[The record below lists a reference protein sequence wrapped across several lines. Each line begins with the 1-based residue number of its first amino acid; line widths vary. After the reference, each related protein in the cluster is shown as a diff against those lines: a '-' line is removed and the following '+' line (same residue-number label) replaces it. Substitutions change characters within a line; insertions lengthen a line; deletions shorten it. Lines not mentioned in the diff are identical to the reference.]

1 MLPVAILAG
10 GLATRLRPLTETIPK
25 SLVEIDG
32 EPFLWHQLRLL
43 RENGIDRVVMCL
55 SHLGELVRDSVG
67 DGGTFG
73 MHIDYSFDGPTLLG
87 TAGALKRALPL
98 LGESFFVL
106 YGDSY
111 LPIDWVAVE
120 RAFLESGKAGL
131 MTVYR
136 NEGQWDTSNVEFVD
150 GRILAYN
157 KKLRTPRM
165 RHIDYGLGVLHA
177 AALALVPDG
186 QASDLATLYQGLLDA
201 GELAA
206 FEAPH
211 RFYEIGSFTG
221 IEELRSYLCQRRGQQ
236 HGST

>member
-10 GLATRLRPLTETIPK
+10 GLATRLLPLTQTIPK
-25 SLVEIDG
+25 SLVEING

-43 RENGIDRVVMCL
+43 RENGIDRVVLCV
-55 SHLGELVRDSVG
+55 SHLGEQVRDSVG
-67 DGGTFG
+67 DGHEFG
-73 MHIDYSFDGPTLLG
+73 LRVDYSFDGSILLG
-87 TAGALKRALPL
+87 TAGALKRAQPL

-111 LPIDWVAVE
+111 LPIDRREVE
-120 RAFLESGKAGL
+120 AAFRVSGKSAL

-136 NEGQWDTSNVEFVD
+136 NESQWDTSNVEFVD

-165 RHIDYGLGVLHA
+165 RYIDYGLGVLRA
-177 AALALVPDG
+177 AALARVPDG
-186 QASDLATLYQGLLDA
+186 TSWDLATLYRGLLDA

-211 RFYEIGSFTG
+211 RFYEIGSLSG
-221 IEELRSYLCQRRGQQ
+221 VEELRSYLGQ
-236 HGST
+236 GRASE